1 MYVHCPH
8 CGTYA
13 EMRRPSDQIRCAF
26 CHDAFQPTK
35 LDLLRYRRMQE
46 AERRHQRLAPLNLW
60 GSIVATLV
68 TALLQLGI
76 SYHGAP
82 GNMINTVAAWA
93 FPFWIMLLTVGI
105 WFMTRTRQVE
115 HLPALHRTSVLLLL
129 ALMLPLLY
137 SGLPQGVK
145 QAAQAPVQTLTSMAA
160 NR

>member
-13 EMRRPSDQIRCAF
+13 EMRRPADQIRCAF
-26 CHDAFQPTK
+26 CHYDFQPTK

-46 AERRHQRLAPLNLW
+46 AERRRQQLAPLNLW
-60 GSIVATLV
+60 GSIVATV
-68 TALLQLGI
+68 ITALLLLGI

-82 GNMINTVAAWA
+82 GNMINTVSIWA
-93 FPFWIMLLTVGI
+93 FPFWITLLTVGV
-105 WFMTRTRQVE
+105 WWMTRSRHTE
-115 HLPALHRTSVLLLL
+115 HLPALHRTSVMLLL

-145 QAAQAPVQTLTSMAA
+145 HAAEAPVQTLTSMAT